1 MYVRMAVEQRCS
13 TNGANSGEDDGT
25 ISKKAVAKKAK
36 EHKQRPV
43 HTHKAEQTQEQKQKQ
58 KWQAPGH
65 NQQRTVGEIVNVL
78 VTQVQDQ
85 SVPRSRCSAT
95 AVGTTGEDTWRW
107 AAII

>member
-1 MYVRMAVEQRCS
+1 MYVRMAVEQRCFS
-13 TNGANSGEDDGT
+13 TNGANAGEDDGT

-58 KWQAPGH
+58 KWQAPEH

-85 SVPRSRCSAT
+85 SAEVKVFRDSCRNN
-95 AVGTTGEDTWRW
+95 W
-107 AAII
+107 